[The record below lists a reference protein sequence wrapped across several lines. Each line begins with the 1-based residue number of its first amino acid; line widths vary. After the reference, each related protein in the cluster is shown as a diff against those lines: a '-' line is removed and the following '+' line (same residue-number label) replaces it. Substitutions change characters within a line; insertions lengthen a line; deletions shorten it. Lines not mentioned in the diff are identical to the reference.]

1 MSLESQEKTVGS
13 IALEKLKRPE
23 DHNSIDLQ
31 QEIHKGYAS
40 EKSYEEE
47 IWDCVDRGL
56 KDPSIEGDFY
66 VVVLVKKERLLQ
78 NIIRNYFLYRKSCPQ
93 NPRS

>member
-31 QEIHKGYAS
+31 QEIHKGSAS

-47 IWDCVDRGL
+47 IWD
-56 KDPSIEGDFY
+56 
-66 VVVLVKKERLLQ
+66 
-78 NIIRNYFLYRKSCPQ
+78 
-93 NPRS
+93 